1 MLPPITTPWPPA
13 TWQKSLAMAIRDPRE
28 LLQLLDLEH
37 LNLADILS
45 ANAEFPL
52 RVPRG
57 YVARMKKGD
66 PNDPLLRQV
75 LPLGQELAL
84 APGFSV
90 DPVGDQNAVSGRGLL
105 QKYQGRVLVLATA
118 TCAIHCR
125 YCFRRH
131 FPYGDHKGNHQ
142 DWTAIIEPIAA
153 DTTIHEVILSGGDPL
168 SLADHYLADLV
179 AQLNE
184 IPHLKRLRVHS
195 RYPIVLPER
204 IDNGLLKWIDN
215 SRLKPVFV
223 MHCNHAN
230 EIDHHVATALATLST
245 HGVALFNQAVLLK
258 GINDNATTLIE
269 LSERLFEH
277 GVTPYYLH
285 LLDRVQ
291 GAAHFDV
298 PIAQAHVLI
307 EALRHKLPGYLV
319 PQLVREVAGA
329 PYKIPATNVGATHE
343 SPLLQFLF

>member
-1 MLPPITTPWPPA
+1 MLQPITTPSPSSA
-13 TWQKSLAMAIRDPRE
+13 WQKSLATAIRDPRE
-28 LLQLLDLEH
+28 LLQLLALEQ
-37 LNLADILS
+37 LDLADIFS

-57 YVARMKKGD
+57 YVARMNKGD
-66 PNDPLLRQV
+66 PDDPLLRQV

-84 APGFSV
+84 VPNFST

-131 FPYGDHKGNHQ
+131 FPYNEHKGSHQ

-153 DTTIHEVILSGGDPL
+153 DTSIHEVILSGGDPL

-179 AQLNE
+179 AQLND
-184 IPHLKRLRVHS
+184 IPHLKRLRIHS

-204 IDNGLLKWIDN
+204 IDDSLLAWIGN
-215 SRLKPVFV
+215 SRLKPVLV
-223 MHCNHAN
+223 MHCNHGN
-230 EIDHHVATALATLST
+230 EIDDHVATALAKLSA
-245 HGVALFNQAVLLK
+245 HGVSLFNQAVLLK
-258 GINDNATTLIE
+258 GVNDNATTLID

-298 PIAQAHVLI
+298 PIAQAQILI
-307 EALRHKLPGYLV
+307 EELRRKLPGYLV

-329 PYKIPATNVGATHE
+329 AYKIPVIGE
-343 SPLLQFLF
+343 K

>member
-1 MLPPITTPWPPA
+1 MLQPITTPWPSSA
-13 TWQKSLAMAIRDPRE
+13 WQRSLAAAIRDPRE
-28 LLQLLDLEH
+28 LLQLLELDHVDLTG
-37 LNLADILS
+37 LLS
-45 ANAEFPL
+45 ADAEFPL

-57 YVARMKKGD
+57 YVSRMKKGD
-66 PNDPLLRQV
+66 PDDPLLRQV
-75 LPLGQELAL
+75 LPLSQELAL
-84 APGFSV
+84 IPGFSI

-105 QKYQGRVLVLATA
+105 QKYQGRVLVLTTA

-131 FPYGDHKGNHQ
+131 FPYGDHKGSHQ
-142 DWTAIIEPIAA
+142 GWTSIVEPIAA
-153 DTTIHEVILSGGDPL
+153 DTSIHEIILSGGDPL

-179 AQLNE
+179 TQLNE
-184 IPHLKRLRVHS
+184 IPHLKRLRIHS

-204 IDNGLLKWIDN
+204 IDDSLLKWIDS

-230 EIDHHVATALATLST
+230 EIDHHVVAAIEKLSAS
-245 HGVALFNQAVLLK
+245 GVSLFNQAVLLK
-258 GINDNATTLIE
+258 GINDHATTLIE

-298 PIAQAHVLI
+298 PTAQAHILI
-307 EALRHKLPGYLV
+307 EELRRKLPGYLV

-329 PYKIPATNVGATHE
+329 PYKIPAFNENSH
-343 SPLLQFLF
+343 

>member
-1 MLPPITTPWPPA
+1 MPSPLMIPTPSS
-13 TWQKSLAMAIRDPRE
+13 TWQKSLAAAVRDPRE
-28 LLQLLDLEH
+28 LAQLLDLTEFD
-37 LNLADILS
+37 LADSLR
-45 ANAEFPL
+45 ANIDFPL

-57 YVARMKKGD
+57 YIARMKKGD

-75 LPLGQELAL
+75 LPLGQELTIT
-84 APGFSV
+84 PGFGT
-90 DPVGDQNAVSGRGLL
+90 DPVGDQQAVGGRGLL
-105 QKYQGRVLVLATA
+105 QKYHGRVLLLTTA

-131 FPYGDHKGNHQ
+131 FPYGDHKGNHH
-142 DWTAIIEPIAA
+142 DWSPVVEAIAD

-179 AQLNE
+179 TQLNA

-204 IDNGLLKWIDN
+204 IDDRLLEWVNK
-215 SRLKPVFV
+215 SRLKTVFV
-223 MHCNHAN
+223 IHCNHAN
-230 EIDHHVATALATLST
+230 EIDDHVATALTTLAE
-245 HGVALFNQAVLLK
+245 HNVALFNQAVLLN
-258 GINDNATTLIE
+258 GVNNDAATLVE

-291 GAAHFDV
+291 GAAHFDM
-298 PIAQAHVLI
+298 PLERARVLI
-307 EALRHKLPGYLV
+307 EELRCRLPGYLV
-319 PQLVREVAGA
+319 PQLVREVSGA
-329 PYKIPATNVGATHE
+329 AYKIPVSEDRSG
-343 SPLLQFLF
+343 S